1 MTEFLCQSIDF
12 AGTTWCG
19 RCRLNWTTGARDA
32 PKCKP
37 KADPPIGVPTM
48 YTELVAEAGRITDS
62 QHAAILA
69 QMRTEPYAPEMRRV
83 AVLMAAAE
91 LLALIYRDKQIM
103 ELLKATGGK

>member
-37 KADPPIGVPTM
+37 KADPPISITM
-48 YTELVAEAGRITDS
+48 MYEGLLDEANRIADS
-62 QHAAILA
+62 QHAAIVA
-69 QMRTEPYAPEMRRV
+69 GFRTAPEPSHMRRH
-83 AVLMAAAE
+83 AVLMATKD
-91 LLALIYRDKQIM
+91 LLARIYADKQIM
-103 ELLKATGGK
+103 ELLKGKSP